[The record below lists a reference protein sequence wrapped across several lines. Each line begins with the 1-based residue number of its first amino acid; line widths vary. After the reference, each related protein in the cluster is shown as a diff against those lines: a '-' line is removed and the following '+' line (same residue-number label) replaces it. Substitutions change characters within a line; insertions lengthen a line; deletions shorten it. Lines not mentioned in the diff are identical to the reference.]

1 MDLATTSSRRAFL
14 TGACSLAAL
23 PLTSRFALAKGPGEN
38 RFVAIVLRGA
48 MDGLDLVQPYGDA
61 RLFSLRPEL
70 ALTPDKGLLDLDGR
84 FGLHPAA
91 KELFPLF
98 KAQELSFVHSV
109 STPYRNQRSHF
120 DGQDI
125 LETGGN
131 SHAESSGWLNR
142 AVGLVRGGDIRAIDV
157 ATGADLILQG
167 DSPAEIWSPHDSVGM
182 SGDEIAMLQHL
193 FSDEQDFATAF
204 QQALDADQN
213 TRSTFG
219 KRKPGASTTGLAR
232 MAGGFLKTD
241 YRMAAFSVL
250 GWDTH
255 IDQTRQFAS
264 ATDTL
269 ASAIVTLRQA
279 MGEDAWRH
287 TAVVASTEFGRT
299 ARQNGTGGTDH
310 GTGSCAILAG
320 GAIPGGRVI
329 TDWPGLKDGDLL
341 DDRDLKPTA
350 DIREIFALMLNRQFG
365 ISRNALAST
374 VFPGLSYTSMETQL
388 RG

>member
-1 MDLATTSSRRAFL
+1 MDVVTNSSRRAFL

-23 PLTSRFALAKGPGEN
+23 PLTSRFALAKGEGEN

-48 MDGLDLVQPYGDA
+48 MDGLDLVQPYSDP
-61 RLFSLRPEL
+61 RLISLRPEL

-91 KELFPLF
+91 KELYPLF
-98 KAQELSFVHSV
+98 RSQELSFVHAV

-125 LETGGN
+125 LETGGS

-167 DSPAEIWSPHDSVGM
+167 NSPAEIWSPRDGIGM

-193 FSDEQDFATAF
+193 FSSDRDFAAAF
-204 QQALDADQN
+204 RQALDADQN
-213 TRSTFG
+213 TRSIFG
-219 KRKPGASTTGLAR
+219 KGKPGASTIGLAR
-232 MAGGFLKTD
+232 MAGSFLKD
-241 YRMAAFSVL
+241 EYRMAAFSVL

-255 IDQTRQFAS
+255 VNQKQQFDS

-269 ASAIVTLRQA
+269 ANAIVTLKLT
-279 MGEDAWRH
+279 MGEAAWRH
-287 TAVVASTEFGRT
+287 TAVIATTEFGRT

-320 GAIPGGRVI
+320 GAIPGGRII
-329 TDWPGLKDGDLL
+329 TNWPGLKDGDLL

-350 DIREIFALMLNRQFG
+350 DVREIFALMLARQFG
-365 ISRNALAST
+365 ISRSTLANT
-374 VFPGLSYTSMETQL
+374 VFPGLSYSAMETQL
-388 RG
+388 NG